1 MAVNEFDKQMQE
13 RFEGKIKCSC
23 GNSDW
28 RQFIYVAAGEKVL
41 AGCKR
46 CGGLQQ
52 FDEKDSTGQSTY
64 NSAHS

>member
-1 MAVNEFDKQMQE
+1 MEASEFYNQMQE

-23 GNSDW
+23 SNSDW
-28 RQFIYVAAGEKVL
+28 RQFIYVAADEKVL

-52 FDEKDSTGQSTY
+52 FDEKDSNRQSAD